1 MDIHFAI
8 QGIMHHIG
16 EACHQCLVLCFH
28 HAHRKYLRILQ
39 KITIILHHIK
49 TESVLAQ
56 CPFAQ
61 FLYKGLFQV
70 PVPDRLC
77 HCIQSVCQAH
87 VLLPFFFLS
96 SAIEKTFSHREKV
109 FLLSLFRFPPLALTT
124 SSSKGWHFILS
135 AASAPPAFCFISLII
150 AYFFKM
156 ANTSFLN

>member
-1 MDIHFAI
+1 MLQCPRYMLMVLPNHLIAPCAGKHRHQNFQRAALICLIQHIGGIGLIRQCGFRGCYLLLRNPQTGHICLMDIHFAI

-77 HCIQSVCQAH
+77 HCI
-87 VLLPFFFLS
+87 
-96 SAIEKTFSHREKV
+96 
-109 FLLSLFRFPPLALTT
+109 
-124 SSSKGWHFILS
+124 
-135 AASAPPAFCFISLII
+135 
-150 AYFFKM
+150 
-156 ANTSFLN
+156 